1 MEKTI
6 TIDLNDICEVK
17 DIAELIINM
26 DEKQQSELIRRLA
39 KEHHNNHGRFCM
51 QLQFVSDNIKECYSH
66 DTQDAINGMI
76 KTFNEYLGEKWTLE
90 I

>member
-26 DEKQQSELIRRLA
+26 NEIQQSELIRRLA
-39 KEHHNNHGRFCM
+39 KAHYKNCGKFCM
-51 QLQFVSDNIKECYSH
+51 QLQFVSDNIKECYSL
-66 DTQDAINGMI
+66 DTQNAINGMI
-76 KTFNEYLGEKWTLE
+76 KTFSEYLGESEDKK
-90 I
+90 